1 MTITHF
7 HLLWKH
13 IYFMTFKNC
22 FLYEKLLINCFMI
35 YLLYL
40 LQALSWLKFETD
52 PWKRIFLTTLAIY
65 LYTIS
70 MKDVFLKMSKSS
82 ISKCYLIIFLV
93 YLRYIVFHI
102 HSYVDSSNDILQKL
116 SFQYLG
122 KSYFYLNIFSSL
134 KCCF

>member
-13 IYFMTFKNC
+13 IYFMIFKNC
-22 FLYEKLLINCFMI
+22 FLYEKLRINCFMI

-65 LYTIS
+65 WYTIS

-122 KSYFYLNIFSSL
+122 KSYFYLNIFWSL

>member
-13 IYFMTFKNC
+13 IYFMIFKNC
-22 FLYEKLLINCFMI
+22 FLYEKLPINCFMI

-65 LYTIS
+65 WYTIS

-122 KSYFYLNIFSSL
+122 KSYFYLNIFWSL